1 MLTKYKDKRTA
12 AGAAVLFGVH
22 IEVISCTKK
31 DLHCGLHSSGTKRVS
46 ARDMSLS
53 IGQNAGYINTIE
65 SGKAFPSMT
74 VFFYI
79 CEYLDTKHQLKT
91 IQKIEHNLAY
101 MDYAMIFCL

>member
-1 MLTKYKDKRTA
+1 MLTEYKDKRTA
-12 AGAAVLFGVH
+12 AGAAVLFGVY

-31 DLHCGLHSSGTKRVS
+31 DLHCGLHSSGTKREYPPVIR
-46 ARDMSLS
+46 ACLS
-53 IGQNAGYINTIE
+53 GRMQDISTPLG
-65 SGKAFPSMT
+65 GKAFPSMT